1 MAKRQGLGFGF
12 IPEETEHHF
21 LVIIP
26 KSSGDNTEI
35 AIYERFTWQGEVEKQ
50 TVDLV
55 ENRCKALM
63 SKYKW
68 LKIETALKEEFNRRL
83 KKDNIT
89 IGNWKTGQVPVARLL
104 GKELILLIWAIE
116 DCDPSVIPN
125 AIRNWLGLSP
135 EERWWLFTMSN
146 AVTGHATDKRGWRKA
161 VRYALTENPVDEAV
175 IQGNII
181 EMLYRNEKVLP

>member
-1 MAKRQGLGFGF
+1 MTKKQGLGFGF

-26 KSSGDNTEI
+26 KGIGNDTKI
-35 AIYERFTWQGEVEKQ
+35 AVYERFAWQQEVEKQ

-55 ENRCKALM
+55 ENRCKATM

-68 LKIETALKEEFNRRL
+68 QKIETAIKDEFNRRL
-83 KKDNIT
+83 KKNNISV
-89 IGNWKTGQVPVARLL
+89 GNWKTGQVPVARLF

-125 AIRNWLGLSP
+125 AIKNWLGLSY
-135 EERWWLFTMSN
+135 EERWWLFTMAN
-146 AVTGHATDKRGWRKA
+146 AVTGQANDKRGWRKA

-175 IQGNII
+175 IQGNVI